1 MSILP
6 TFIQAQI
13 ADQAQMTN
21 VIEMPKEYGIDF
33 KTGQLTGEI
42 VEGIEAIK
50 VWIWMCLHTQRF
62 RYPLYSWDYGA
73 DLEQYIGQTVTE
85 EFLNADCEDEIR
97 EALLVNP
104 YITGIE
110 DFETTFENGRLLLSF
125 TAVTKFGNTEVNYDV

>member
-6 TFIQAQI
+6 TFMQTQI
-13 ADQAQMTN
+13 ASRTQTAN
-21 VIEMPKEYGIDF
+21 VLTVPKEYGIDF
-33 KTGQLTGEI
+33 TTGQLTGEI

-50 VWIWMCLHTQRF
+50 VWIWNCLHTQRF

-97 EALLVNP
+97 EALQVNP
-104 YITGIE
+104 YITGIYSS
-110 DFETTFENGRLLLSF
+110 DRIRKYGGRLRCMKIRRIAHCF
-125 TAVTKFGNTEVNYDV
+125 RMC

>member
-50 VWIWMCLHTQRF
+50 VWIWMCLHTQHF
-62 RYPLYSWDYGA
+62 IPG
-73 DLEQYIGQTVTE
+73 TM
-85 EFLNADCEDEIR
+85 
-97 EALLVNP
+97 ALIWNN
-104 YITGIE
+104 I
-110 DFETTFENGRLLLSF
+110 
-125 TAVTKFGNTEVNYDV
+125 

>member
-1 MSILP
+1 MP
-6 TFIQAQI
+6 TFMQRQI
-13 ADQAQMTN
+13 EEQSQFSGIVET
-21 VIEMPKEYGIDF
+21 PKEYGIDF
-33 KTGQLTGEI
+33 ETGQLTGEI
-42 VEGIEAIK
+42 VEGIEAVK

-104 YITGIE
+104 YIEEIE
-110 DFETTFENGRLLLSF
+110 DFKASFDNGRLSISF
-125 TAVTKFGNTEVNYDV
+125 GARTKFGETEVEYSV

>member
-6 TFIQAQI
+6 TFMQKQI
-13 ADQAQMTN
+13 EEQSQTAS
-21 VIEMPKEYGIDF
+21 VVEMPKEYGINF
-33 KTGQLTGEI
+33 ETGQLTGEI
-42 VEGIEAIK
+42 VEGIEAVK

-97 EALLVNP
+97 EALLVNH
-104 YITGIE
+104 YIEYIE
-110 DFETTFENGRLLLSF
+110 GFKASFDNGCLYISF
-125 TAVTKFGNTEVNYDV
+125 KAVTKFGETEVEYNV

>member
-6 TFIQAQI
+6 TFMQTQI
-13 ADQAQMTN
+13 ASRAQTVN
-21 VIEMPKEYGIDF
+21 VLTVPKEYGIDF

-50 VWIWMCLHTQRF
+50 VWIWNCLHTQRF
-62 RYPLYSWDYGA
+62 RYPLYSWNYGA

-110 DFETTFENGRLLLSF
+110 DFKVTFENGHLSLSF
-125 TAVTKFGNTEVNYDV
+125 TAVTKFGNTEVDYDV

>member
-6 TFIQAQI
+6 TFMQTQI
-13 ADQAQMTN
+13 ASRAQTVN
-21 VIEMPKEYGIDF
+21 VLTVPKEYGIDF

-50 VWIWMCLHTQRF
+50 VWIWNCLHTQRF
-62 RYPLYSWDYGA
+62 RYPLYSWNYGA
-73 DLEQYIGQTVTE
+73 DLEQYIGRTVTE

-97 EALLVNP
+97 EALQVNP

-110 DFETTFENGRLLLSF
+110 DFQATFENGHLSLSF
-125 TAVTKFGNTEVNYDV
+125 TAVTKFGNTEVDYDV

>member
-6 TFIQAQI
+6 TFMQTQI
-13 ADQAQMTN
+13 ASRTQTAN
-21 VIEMPKEYGIDF
+21 VLTVPKEYGIDL
-33 KTGQLTGEI
+33 KTGQLTGES
-42 VEGIEAIK
+42 VEGIDAIK
-50 VWIWMCLHTQRF
+50 VWIWNCLHTQRF

-97 EALLVNP
+97 EALQVNP

-110 DFETTFENGRLLLSF
+110 DFQATFENGHLSLSF
-125 TAVTKFGNTEVNYDV
+125 TAVTKFGNTEVDYDV

>member
-6 TFIQAQI
+6 TFMQTQI
-13 ADQAQMTN
+13 ASRTQTAN
-21 VIEMPKEYGIDF
+21 VLTVPKEYGIDV
-33 KTGQLTGEI
+33 TTVQLCCVI
-42 VEGIEAIK
+42 VECIVAIM
-50 VWIWMCLHTQRF
+50 VRIWNCLHTQRF

-97 EALLVNP
+97 EALQVNP

-110 DFETTFENGRLLLSF
+110 DFQATFENGRLSLSF
-125 TAVTKFGNTEVNYDV
+125 TAVTKFGNTEVDYDV